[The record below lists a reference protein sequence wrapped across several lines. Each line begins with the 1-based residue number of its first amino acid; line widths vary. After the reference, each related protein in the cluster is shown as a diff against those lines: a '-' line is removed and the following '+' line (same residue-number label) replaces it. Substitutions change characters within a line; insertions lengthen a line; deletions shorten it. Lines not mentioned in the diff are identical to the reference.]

1 MCLWRIWMTLL
12 EWTQCT
18 EPLYQLTLLQGK
30 SQHRKR
36 LSAFKSILNDRN
48 RKQPRFPD
56 PFQVSSWSGI
66 WGTITEIPSMCHYP
80 KLLPTGWSKFVFSH
94 VAQLIRS
101 TTQIWV
107 VSRMVVLQMVVLR
120 AVATFLAMS
129 LVRIYPGRA
138 SL

>member
-1 MCLWRIWMTLL
+1 MI
-12 EWTQCT
+12 EI
-18 EPLYQLTLLQGK
+18 EN
-30 SQHRKR
+30 SQDF
-36 LSAFKSILNDRN
+36 LIPF
-48 RKQPRFPD
+48 RFPREMACEEQSQKFHACATTQNC
-56 PFQVSSWSGI
+56 FQLVEANYI
-66 WGTITEIPSMCHYP
+66 Y
-80 KLLPTGWSKFVFSH
+80 FVFSH

-107 VSRMVVLQMVVLR
+107 VSRMVLLQMVVLR